1 MIRGMRGARYI
12 CLHFPGSVP
21 LSVSLRRE
29 GGGSTKGS
37 RTMKP
42 SGRRPRSPEAA
53 LGSRA
58 VPLGLQLRPELAA
71 GLAREEV
78 RPTRRRPCPLN
89 RKRTAALN
97 RAGCTLVLPTLP
109 PPLVLLQVVLAL
121 ALSTVLRPL
130 AAVRGRA
137 RCWPRR
143 RPRRRRREHH
153 HGAALA
159 AARVSSLSHQRH
171 R

>member
-1 MIRGMRGARYI
+1 VACAARDI
-12 CLHFPGSVP
+12 FVCIVLAQFPCQYPCAAREVA
-21 LSVSLRRE
+21 RRRVA
-29 GGGSTKGS
+29 GRRS
-37 RTMKP
+37 RP
-42 SGRRPRSPEAA
+42 GPRPRSPGAT
-53 LGSRA
+53 LGPRA
-58 VPLGLQLRPELAA
+58 VPLGPQLRPGLAA
-71 GLAREEV
+71 GLAREEF
-78 RPTRRRPCPLN
+78 RPTRRRPSPLN

-97 RAGCTLVLPTLP
+97 RAGRTLPLSTLP
-109 PPLVLLQVVLAL
+109 PPLVLLRVVLAL
-121 ALSTVLRPL
+121 VLSTVLRPL
-130 AAVRGRA
+130 TAARGRA